1 MNRSDAEAAEQ
12 GPGIGRQAVSSRRDT
27 PFCSAASASLR
38 SILLLVAIALPACA
52 SNQTLV
58 VDLEA
63 ALDPNLEGEVATRI
77 ELDGARDVR
86 ILVGERPVVLE
97 AWIEGAAFDD
107 AAAWRAPRTVDGDI
121 DLVVTGSGTRTLT
134 VWARGTPPPPA
145 LRDRALAWF
154 DPAVLDDP
162 AAISLARVLAAISE
176 DGHGGVLLDR
186 WFRAFA
192 AGPGA
197 GRATFAQFLAE
208 VTAAQGAD
216 PRAWDLARLPFR
228 VTGVHNRVDLA
239 RGEDCGE
246 LRVSIASAHATF
258 SPVHLIFLFRQDP
271 AADDV
276 TPDGVVHCRGAARR
290 WARLGAFAP
299 AAFAVEARRVLAEAV
314 TRQRFVLAESVE
326 LSLSPWQWR
335 QWAPD
340 GNGGLV
346 NPRLFQTIDVTRV
359 NTPGPVRDAFLAEVT
374 AEVDAIAARRWTVPE
389 AFRAQV
395 AEVQPNA
402 KAALVD
408 LAPLADALARHPEL
422 PRAIGMIGCPR
433 CHTDD
438 ADFVQTG
445 IDRRPSPFYDR
456 ELDARALRLDAVNA
470 GEEPASPRFGPL
482 QPL

>member
-1 MNRSDAEAAEQ
+1 MLAAV
-12 GPGIGRQAVSSRRDT
+12 ATVS
-27 PFCSAASASLR
+27 
-38 SILLLVAIALPACA
+38 CA
-52 SNQTLV
+52 SEDAAVV
-58 VDLEA
+58 VDLA
-63 ALDPNLEGEVATRI
+63 ASVDANLEGEVATRI
-77 ELDGARDVR
+77 ELDGERDVR
-86 ILVGERPVVLE
+86 ILVGERPLVLE
-97 AWIEGAAFDD
+97 AWIDGGALDD
-107 AAAWRAPRTVDGDI
+107 AAAWRAPRAVDGDV

-162 AAISLARVLAAISE
+162 TAISLARVLAAISD

-239 RGEDCGE
+239 RGADCGE
-246 LRVSIASAHATF
+246 LRVSIASTHATF

-276 TPDGVVHCRGAARR
+276 TPDGVVHCRGTARR
-290 WARLGAFAP
+290 WARLGALDP
-299 AAFAVEARRVLAEAV
+299 VAFAVEARRVLTEAV
-314 TRQRFVLAESVE
+314 TRQQFVLAESVE

-340 GNGGLV
+340 GSDGLV
-346 NPRLFQTIDVTRV
+346 NPRLFQTIDVARV
-359 NTPGPVRDAFLAEVT
+359 NTPGAVRDAFLAEVT
-374 AEVDAIAARRWTVPE
+374 AEADAIDARRWTVPE
-389 AFRAQV
+389 AFRSSV

-402 KAALVD
+402 KAPLVD
-408 LAPLADALARHPEL
+408 LAPLADVLARHPGL
-422 PRAIGMIGCPR
+422 PRAIGMVGCPR

-470 GEEPASPRFGPL
+470 GDEPAVPPFGPL